1 MLKGTKLDQAAWAW
15 QAGESHRAESEFLPT
30 RSCDLNEHMQ
40 PPLFALS
47 RNRQEGGE
55 GGEEGALPQLEAE
68 AGRSG
73 VGSGGQSPESE
84 SSITYSFLRSAQ
96 P

>member
-1 MLKGTKLDQAAWAW
+1 MKAT
-15 QAGESHRAESEFLPT
+15 PT
-30 RSCDLNEHMQ
+30 
-40 PPLFALS
+40 S

-68 AGRSG
+68 ARCSG

-84 SSITYSFLRSAQ
+84 SSITYSFLRSTQ